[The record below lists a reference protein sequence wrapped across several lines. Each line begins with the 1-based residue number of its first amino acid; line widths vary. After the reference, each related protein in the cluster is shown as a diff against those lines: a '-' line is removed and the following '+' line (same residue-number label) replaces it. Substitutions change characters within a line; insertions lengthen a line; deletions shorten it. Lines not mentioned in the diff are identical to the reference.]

1 MSEGEQEGSYMAEE
15 VFPDS
20 EIVVSLVRQLPP
32 VSEMESADGSGAE
45 RGNNPLPGGDGGGS
59 PPGTCDAYC
68 RVSRRRA

>member
-1 MSEGEQEGSYMAEE
+1 MSEGEQEGSSMAEK

-45 RGNNPLPGGDGGGS
+45 AAH
-59 PPGTCDAYC
+59 DA
-68 RVSRRRA
+68 